1 MVTED
6 RLVKSLVRAL
16 NFRGGGK
23 DGAKLRLGIGD
34 DAAIISPGRNRD
46 WVVSCDAF
54 LEGIHFLARTDPPD
68 SVGYKSLVRATSDL
82 AAMGALPRFFFLT
95 LALPD
100 RCTGKWFDRFLKG
113 MGAHPVSCKFK
124 SQAAIP
130 PGIQKSSISI
140 TVLGEI
146 AAGKAVKRSGA
157 RPGDLI
163 FVTGR
168 LGRAALGLE
177 LIRRGFG
184 RQQTDPEIARAAF
197 LSADSTRTRC
207 LACAPSGRIVHDGH
221 FGRPLDRS
229 FPLVRRQPSGCS
241 RQR

>member
-1 MVTED
+1 MT
-6 RLVKSLVRAL
+6 LPL
-16 NFRGGGK
+16 
-23 DGAKLRLGIGD
+23 LR
-34 DAAIISPGRNRD
+34 PGNRRD

-54 LEGIHFLARTDPPD
+54 LEGVHFLAHTDPPD

-113 MGAHPVSCKFK
+113 MGRASRETANSNRRRRHHS
-124 SQAAIP
+124 
-130 PGIQKSSISI
+130 GIQNLHQHHGSLVKS
-140 TVLGEI
+140 
-146 AAGKAVKRSGA
+146 AAGRAIKRSGA

-177 LIRRGFG
+177 LIQRGFG
-184 RQQTDPEIARAAF
+184 RQQIHPEIARAAF
-197 LSADSTRTRC
+197 LSADSTRTRG
-207 LACAPSGRIVHDGH
+207 LARAPSGRIIHDGR

-229 FPLVRRQPSGCS
+229 FPLVRCESSGRSRKRRTNPGRSSYRRLNRVCS
-241 RQR
+241 KN